1 MYNLKLIFPSKLNW
15 LQICVNI
22 HICIHA
28 CIYISSTNVHVYNLG
43 KVNNCA
49 NMISAGEHMLY
60 VFIKN

>member
-22 HICIHA
+22 HICMH
-28 CIYISSTNVHVYNLG
+28 IYIYSTNVHIYNLD

-49 NMISAGEHMLY
+49 NMISAG
-60 VFIKN
+60 